1 MIREA
6 KGAGFQRQGAWWWTT
21 FVFCAGRLRAERGLR
36 ASAYAR
42 AEAIQR
48 THAVC
53 VLCDERRRYWWCCD
67 RFWWEDDDLAARD
80 VFALV
85 FERELRRQRR
95 LERARTVLGAHA
107 LPQRSHR
114 DPIAREVRLAV
125 FERDGGRCTECGAS
139 FELQYDHVIPLAL
152 GGASTAE
159 NLQILC
165 APCNGR
171 KGAQVG

>member
-6 KGAGFQRQGAWWWTT
+6 KGAGFEPRGAWPWRT
-21 FVFCAGRLRAERGLR
+21 FVFGAGQLRAERGLR

-48 THAVC
+48 AHAVC
-53 VLCDERRRYWWCCD
+53 VLDDERRRYWWCCD
-67 RFWWEDDDLAARD
+67 RFWWEDDDLSAND

-85 FERELRRQRR
+85 YERELRRRRR
-95 LERARTVLGAHA
+95 LERAHAVLGTHA
-107 LPQRSHR
+107 LPERPRR
-114 DPIAREVRLAV
+114 DPIPREVRRAV
-125 FERDGGRCTECGAS
+125 FERDGGRCTECGSS

-152 GGASTAE
+152 GGASTVE

-171 KGAQVG
+171 KGAHVG